1 MKDFQLRNDTK
12 LLLRNNPVEH
22 LAALCYGKNV
32 LFVYGGGSV
41 KTNGSYIKHYF
52 YDAFGFD
59 GSIDN
64 SVKK

>member
-41 KTNGSYIKHYF
+41 KTKKIQPEDF
-52 YDAFGFD
+52 FGNLHKNRFL
-59 GSIDN
+59 
-64 SVKK
+64 K